1 MVFVVRVTLTPFLV
15 NFSGHLELNPPL
27 PTATTVFRLI
37 GRPLTRRLWRMAL
50 IFVTNASLTIE
61 GRPCQRTVKNSTSSW
76 LSKFFW
82 YLIFQSLKVYLLKL
96 NCGYFFDAHLLTS
109 GLPYFHACSAISF
122 FIFSGRTCRF
132 FFCFFLFLKTVQFS
146 CSWKYRGWGRAL
158 DGNVQW
164 ATIQFII
171 CRFSEVFRYIHVWDL
186 LLHYF
191 RKFSKKKEKRRKI

>member
-1 MVFVVRVTLTPFLV
+1 MPRLFPQSNDFQIPQAHFMVFVVRVTLTPFLV

-27 PTATTVFRLI
+27 PTATAVFRLI

-82 YLIFQSLKVYLLKL
+82 YLIFQSLKVSLLKL

-109 GLPYFHACSAISF
+109 EDCSV
-122 FIFSGRTCRF
+122 
-132 FFCFFLFLKTVQFS
+132 LLQLKVQRMRKS
-146 CSWKYRGWGRAL
+146 LGWKCSMSDHPIYHL
-158 DGNVQW
+158 
-164 ATIQFII
+164 
-171 CRFSEVFRYIHVWDL
+171 
-186 LLHYF
+186 
-191 RKFSKKKEKRRKI
+191 